1 MQDLNQPLNIVAYS
15 FGTLPIL
22 EAMLE
27 LEARG
32 INVNLVLLDGAPAV
46 MKGLVDVHVV
56 GGTADD
62 DTYLQIQV
70 TK

>member
-1 MQDLNQPLNIVAYS
+1 MAYS

-22 EAMLE
+22 EAMLD
-27 LEARG
+27 LENRG
-32 INVNLVLLDGAPAV
+32 FNVNLILLDGAPAV

-70 TK
+70 SEINI